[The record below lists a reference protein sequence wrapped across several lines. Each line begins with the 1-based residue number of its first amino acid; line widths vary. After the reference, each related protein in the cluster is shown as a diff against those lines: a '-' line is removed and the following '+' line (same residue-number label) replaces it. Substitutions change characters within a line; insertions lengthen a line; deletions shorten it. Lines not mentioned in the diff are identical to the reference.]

1 MPVTLTLG
9 RTFHPFARIAQMV
22 AMYHCRR
29 LKQRKARELELAI
42 ARLSDLS
49 PHYLDDIGVVHPKRD
64 EQLEATR
71 MKPVGRT

>member
-9 RTFHPFARIAQMV
+9 RTFHPFARIAQMIV
-22 AMYHCRR
+22 EYHCTR

-49 PHYLDDIGVVHPKRD
+49 PHYLDDIGVGDLTHDAQPVAD
-64 EQLEATR
+64 R